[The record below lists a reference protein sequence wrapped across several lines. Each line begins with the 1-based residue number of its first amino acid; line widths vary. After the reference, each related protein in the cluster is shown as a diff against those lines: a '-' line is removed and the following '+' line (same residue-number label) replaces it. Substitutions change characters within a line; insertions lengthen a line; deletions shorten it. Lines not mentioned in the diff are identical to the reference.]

1 MANSGQIL
9 RNSLDSLRDT
19 LGGYKSTSGSSLDLQ
34 YGGLNGILP
43 NVAKVDSGVVAGNW
57 ISSTPDTTGM
67 VYATLIDYPKFF
79 DYTGSDASKALR
91 TKLANFISSHT
102 EVIEGINDTLNVEF
116 DDSTKVG
123 RTGESIHTVTNVT
136 LTPTEVTMTATEK
149 LGLPI
154 RDLLTFW
161 IRYGLMD
168 PYSGNALARLLPAY
182 KPGAWTLD
190 KQSMAI
196 MVFEVDPTGSTVKN
210 AQIVSNMMP
219 RTSGEFTMKKDISA
233 GKEVRRYSIGFTG
246 FGVRGLEVI
255 QVAQTYL
262 DQINRSTRD
271 ALLTKSLYQGPVDN
285 VASSVIN
292 GTLDKSNA
300 NI

>member
-9 RNSLDSLRDT
+9 KNSLDSLKNT
-19 LGGYKSTSGSSLDLQ
+19 LGGYKSTGGDSLDLQ

-43 NVAKVDSGVVAGNW
+43 NIAKVESGVVGGNW

-79 DYTGSDASKALR
+79 DFAGSDASKALR

-102 EVIEGINDTLNVEF
+102 EVIEGINDTLSVEF
-116 DDSTKVG
+116 DDSTKIG
-123 RTGESIHTVTNVT
+123 RTGESIHTVTNTT
-136 LTPTEVTMTATEK
+136 LTPTEVNMTVTEK

-154 RDLLTFW
+154 KDLLTFW

-168 PYSGNALARLLPAY
+168 PYSGNALARLLPSY
-182 KPGAWTLD
+182 QPGAWTSD

-196 MVFEVDPTGSTVKN
+196 MVFEVDATGSTVKN
-210 AQIVSNMMP
+210 AQIISNMMP
-219 RTSGEFTMKKDISA
+219 RSSGEFTMKKDISA
-233 GKEVRRYSIGFTG
+233 GKEVRRYSLGFTG
-246 FGVRGLEVI
+246 FGIRGLEVI
-255 QVAQTYL
+255 QSAQAYL
-262 DQINRSTRD
+262 DQINSSTKD

-285 VASSVIN
+285 VSSAVIN